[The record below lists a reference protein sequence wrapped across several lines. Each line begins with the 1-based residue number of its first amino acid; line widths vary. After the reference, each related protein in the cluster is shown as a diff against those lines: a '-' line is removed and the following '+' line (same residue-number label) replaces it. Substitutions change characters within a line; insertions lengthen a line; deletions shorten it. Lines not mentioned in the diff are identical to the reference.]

1 MFFDQTGL
9 SCRWLVSVLGI
20 QMFISYEDRI
30 PETGPAIVVSNHRSV
45 IDPIVLT
52 AGVGRTLRFASHHYM
67 GQVPLLRE
75 LVTTFG
81 AFPFDEPEHRPQQFF
96 KQATQLLN
104 QRQMVGIF
112 PEGATPMLQQTQPN
126 VVGTFQRGF
135 AHLALRSG
143 VCNLA
148 VLPVA
153 IATLEEQTLPSA
165 IPLRLLRVFDPT
177 EPLFDQPGWHPM
189 ILYRRIQILIG
200 RPYWITPRVQ
210 RQYQGKQARKAVEE
224 LTQYCH
230 REITDLLRQGSV

>member
-9 SCRWLVSVLGI
+9 SCRWLLAVLGI
-20 QMFISYEDRI
+20 QMFIDYENRI
-30 PETGPAIVVSNHRSV
+30 PEGCPAIVVSNHRSV

-75 LVTTFG
+75 IVTQFG
-81 AFPFDEPEHRPQQFF
+81 AFPFDEPQHRPQQFF
-96 KQATQLLN
+96 KQATQLLK
-104 QRQMVGIF
+104 QREMVGIF

-126 VVGTFQRGF
+126 VVGSFQRGF
-135 AHLALRSG
+135 AHLALRSR
-143 VCNLA
+143 VSDLA

-165 IPLRLLRVFDPT
+165 IPLRLLGIFDPS
-177 EPLFDQPGWHPM
+177 EPLFNQPGWHPV

-200 RPYWITPRVQ
+200 RPYWITPRLQ
-210 RQYQGKQARKAVEE
+210 RQYQGKQARKAVED
-224 LTQYCH
+224 LTNYCH
-230 REITDLLRQGSV
+230 QEITNLLL